1 MPQTQ
6 TPKKISLPEV
16 VPVKLLAEELDLS
29 AALIIK
35 KLLEMGVLATINE
48 SVDFDTAAIIADE
61 YGITV
66 ERKESATEAE
76 FEEDSKYKP
85 VPRSPVVTVMG
96 HVDHGKTKLLDA
108 IRKTNVIETES
119 GGITQ
124 HIGAYKTKI
133 TMKDGK
139 KTVER
144 EITFIDTPGHEA
156 FSAMRAHGANI
167 TDIIILVVA
176 ADEGVKPQTIEAISH
191 AKAAKVPIIVAIN
204 KIDKPEADLDRVK
217 RDLSEQKLIPEE
229 WGGKTPMVP
238 VSAKEGKNIDE
249 LLETIILTADLEELK
264 APTDGPARGMVIESK
279 VQSGKGATATIIIQS
294 GTLKPSDVIVCE
306 NDFAKVRFIE
316 DWRGKRVQAAYPS
329 DPVLVAGFKKPPK
342 VGSQIRSV
350 KSEKTAR
357 QIAEKSR
364 RDSQVKSLSNKGTS
378 LGEVSKAAKEEG
390 IKEQRL
396 VIRADTK
403 GSLEAIKSGLSE
415 ISNDFVKI
423 SIVSEGIGAVTES
436 DINLASASLA
446 VVLAFRAP
454 VPPQVMRLADEKKI
468 KISKYEII
476 YELTDDV
483 FAALEGM
490 LEPEIVETVLGKLEV
505 IKVFLRQKD
514 RGIVGGKVISGK
526 ISPGT
531 KINVIRDD
539 KMIGELKTESLKIG
553 AQTIDQAPQGK
564 ECGVSYIGSVK
575 LKPKDV
581 LEFVLVEERLRS
593 LKKKS

>member
-6 TPKKISLPEV
+6 EKKKISLPEV
-16 VPVKLLAEELDLS
+16 VPVKLLAEELEAS
-29 AALIIK
+29 PALIVK

-48 SVDFDTAAIIADE
+48 SVDFDTAAIVADE
-61 YGITV
+61 YEV
-66 ERKESATEAE
+66 SAERKKDETDIELEES
-76 FEEDSKYKP
+76 SKYTAYDRP
-85 VPRSPVVTVMG
+85 PVVTVMG

-133 TMKDGK
+133 SMKERK
-139 KTVER
+139 KTIDR
-144 EITFIDTPGHEA
+144 EMTFIDTPGHEA

-167 TDIIILVVA
+167 TDIVILVVA

-204 KIDKPEADLDRVK
+204 KIDKPEADPDRVK
-217 RDLSEQKLIPEE
+217 RELSEQKLIPEE

-238 VSAKEGKNIDE
+238 VSAKEGKNIDD
-249 LLETIILTADLEELK
+249 LLETVILTADLEELK

-279 VQSGKGATATIIIQS
+279 VQSGKGATATVIIQS
-294 GTLKPSDVIVCE
+294 GTLKPSDVIVSE
-306 NDFAKVRFIE
+306 GEYAKVRFIE
-316 DWRGKRVQAAYPS
+316 DWRGKRAQTAHPS

-350 KSEKTAR
+350 KSEKAAR
-357 QIAEKSR
+357 QIAEKTR
-364 RDSQVKSLSNKGTS
+364 RDNSVKSLSSKGTG
-378 LGEVSKAAKEEG
+378 LGEVSKVAKEEG
-390 IKEQRL
+390 IKELRL
-396 VIRADTK
+396 IIRADTK

-415 ISNDFVKI
+415 VSSDFVKI
-423 SIVSEGIGAVTES
+423 SVISEGVGAVTES

-446 VVLAFRAP
+446 VVLAFRAS

-476 YELTDDV
+476 YELIDDI

-505 IKVFLRQKD
+505 VKVFFKQHN
-514 RGIVGGKVISGK
+514 RGIIGGRVISGK

-531 KINVIRDD
+531 KITVTRNGQP
-539 KMIGELKTESLKIG
+539 IGELKTESIKIG
-553 AQTIDQAPQGK
+553 AQTVNQVTDKK
-564 ECGVSYIGSVK
+564 ECGISYLGTVK
-575 LKPKDV
+575 LKPKDI

-593 LKKKS
+593 LKKKI